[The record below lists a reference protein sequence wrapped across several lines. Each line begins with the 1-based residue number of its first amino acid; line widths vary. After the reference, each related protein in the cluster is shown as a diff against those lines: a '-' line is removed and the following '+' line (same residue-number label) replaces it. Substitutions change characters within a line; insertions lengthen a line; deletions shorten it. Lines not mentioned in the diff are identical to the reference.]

1 MPGIRIPQGSRVI
14 GASLAVG
21 LNACLLLWVA
31 IANGYPLLFFDSFSY
46 LDSAHE
52 LELFIESGFRRL
64 HDANAKLRWPG
75 PSRSKPYELFLVTT
89 RGNYWPWVPVAIAS
103 AAASWLLW
111 LTVRHLR
118 LQPATPWA
126 VGIGLVL
133 ACLTSAPWVAGMLL
147 PDALTA
153 ALIVAALDAL
163 LGYSPTQDELADSL
177 ALELTP
183 APVVGLYIAT
193 CVIAPI
199 AEETFFR
206 GFVFG
211 GLRAHWPFW
220 AAALVSSLIFGS
232 VHLTTGP
239 AAIPLLALLGVCFAY
254 LYERS
259 GSLWPA
265 VIAHALNNALAL
277 TMQITS

>member
-1 MPGIRIPQGSRVI
+1 MSTPTTPITPDTLAPPPSPQSFGWVSWGPRQVLLGIVAAFALSSLASVVVALPIDPDLESSASRI
-14 GASLAVG
+14 GAQIALWASLLAVPVAVAAG
-21 LNACLLLWVA
+21 FSKSLLR
-31 IANGYPLLFFDSFSY
+31 
-46 LDSAHE
+46 SAPAA
-52 LELFIESGFRRL
+52 LGFRRL
-64 HDANAKLRWPG
+64 RPRDVL
-75 PSRSKPYELFLVTT
+75 L
-89 RGNYWPWVPVAIAS
+89 
-103 AAASWLLW
+103 AAA
-111 LTVRHLR
+111 V
-118 LQPATPWA
+118 
-126 VGIGLVL
+126 VL
-133 ACLTSAPWVAGMLL
+133 AYLIA
-147 PDALTA
+147 A

-183 APVVGLYIAT
+183 ATVVGLYIAT